1 MLKISITRTRVTTET
16 DQRIA
21 SADRMNRNS
30 RLASSKVV
38 GRGTY
43 VFLCLQSAMVGLT
56 A

>member
-1 MLKISITRTRVTTET
+1 MLKFSITRTRVTSEL
-16 DQRIA
+16 IA
-21 SADRMNRNS
+21 SADRTYRNS